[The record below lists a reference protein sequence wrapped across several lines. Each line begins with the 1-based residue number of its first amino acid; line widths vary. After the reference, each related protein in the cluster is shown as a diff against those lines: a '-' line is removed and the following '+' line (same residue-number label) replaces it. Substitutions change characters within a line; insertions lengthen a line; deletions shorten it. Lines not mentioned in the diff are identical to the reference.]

1 MKRNSAVGGLS
12 GRFGVAASA
21 EPLLNRDPRV
31 AVGRLTSNV
40 AERVLEVVRRGSSS
54 GERYRELCEELG
66 VRLRSRSC

>member
-1 MKRNSAVGGLS
+1 MSEPGSQSVEKT
-12 GRFGVAASA
+12 VAKH
-21 EPLLNRDPRV
+21 NRDPRV